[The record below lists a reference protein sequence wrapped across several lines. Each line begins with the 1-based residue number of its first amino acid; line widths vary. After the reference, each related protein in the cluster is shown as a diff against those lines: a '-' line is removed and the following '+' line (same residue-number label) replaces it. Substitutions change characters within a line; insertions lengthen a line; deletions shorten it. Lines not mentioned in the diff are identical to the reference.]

1 MRLVRSH
8 HRSVSAMNLSGVR
21 RSPVDMGALDEELI
35 KTAVAVNATEE
46 AHSEAAGR
54 IDLHKQQQQSYES
67 P

>member
-1 MRLVRSH
+1 
-8 HRSVSAMNLSGVR
+8 
-21 RSPVDMGALDEELI
+21 MGALDEEFI